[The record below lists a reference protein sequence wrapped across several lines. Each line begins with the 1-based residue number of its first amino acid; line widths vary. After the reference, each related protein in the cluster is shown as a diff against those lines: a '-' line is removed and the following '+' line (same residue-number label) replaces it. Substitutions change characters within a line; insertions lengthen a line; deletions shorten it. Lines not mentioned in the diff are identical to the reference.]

1 MSSNPS
7 NISLDIPKFPDPTWA
22 LGPSVL
28 SHKTPVGPSTSL
40 TASIVETS
48 RAIDLGTTAP
58 VSSATNRGG
67 LYARGIGAG
76 GAWLTKEQI
85 INHIFKELGA
95 RPTRIEVRKEAKAYS
110 NGKDRYTATFYANTG
125 TALFVCMASRRRVV
139 ADPPA
144 FKMSYCP
151 HDMRNTT
158 VEETLIDD

>member
-7 NISLDIPKFPDPTWA
+7 NISL
-22 LGPSVL
+22 
-28 SHKTPVGPSTSL
+28 
-40 TASIVETS
+40 TASIIDSS
-48 RAIDLGTTAP
+48 REVGLCAARKF
-58 VSSATNRGG
+58 VS
-67 LYARGIGAG
+67 G

-110 NGKDRYTATFYANTG
+110 NGKDRYTATFYANAG
-125 TALFVCMASRRRVV
+125 PALFVCMASRRRVV